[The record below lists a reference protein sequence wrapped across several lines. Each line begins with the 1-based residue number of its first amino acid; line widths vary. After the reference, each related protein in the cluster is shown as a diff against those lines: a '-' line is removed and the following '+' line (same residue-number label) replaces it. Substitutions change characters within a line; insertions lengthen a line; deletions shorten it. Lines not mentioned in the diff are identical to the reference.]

1 MQNQRLS
8 LKLKYRFSSSS
19 SYFSMLF
26 WERSHEKH
34 NKIWINIC
42 TGYIDTPKFLK
53 VKSGAPDMS
62 RETSDQT
69 PKEELRWQSRQPTK
83 LLCLT
88 WTDDIKKRMDVI
100 YEKKLCNACT
110 KLKKKCKNVLIVDG
124 KPECSPT
131 LTLPR
136 QRGTWRGRSAPAYQG
151 GCTKVEEWIVSSE

>member
-26 WERSHEKH
+26 WERGHEKH
-34 NKIWINIC
+34 NNIWINIY

-53 VKSGAPDMS
+53 VKSSAPDMS

-88 WTDDIKKRMDVI
+88 QTDDSKKHIDVI
-100 YEKKLCNACT
+100 YEKKLRKCMHQIRKNARICWWQT
-110 KLKKKCKNVLIVDG
+110 RMQPQTDSSKTERNLKREV
-124 KPECSPT
+124 
-131 LTLPR
+131 
-136 QRGTWRGRSAPAYQG
+136 GTCISRRLYQN
-151 GCTKVEEWIVSSE
+151 WIVNSK

>member
-26 WERSHEKH
+26 WERGHEKH
-34 NKIWINIC
+34 NNIWINIC

-88 WTDDIKKRMDVI
+88 QTDDSKKHIDVI
-100 YEKKLCNACT
+100 YEKKLRKCMHQIRKNARICWLLMANQNAAPDRLFQDREELEEGGRHLHIKAVVP
-110 KLKKKCKNVLIVDG
+110 KLN
-124 KPECSPT
+124 
-131 LTLPR
+131 
-136 QRGTWRGRSAPAYQG
+136 
-151 GCTKVEEWIVSSE
+151 SE